1 MAEFKSATAGSLTL
15 TRPCVKCRAQ
25 EATLDSRSQ
34 AVCRDCF
41 IKFISAKCIKQIGIL
56 GKETR
61 PPPST
66 TNGPPTGTRRYLL
79 GLSFGVSSTVLLH
92 LLNDNVEFQLARG
105 RSAPFELTVIH
116 IDDTPDDQTHRDH
129 TSPSSTAA
137 ASETILAQYRAR
149 YPRFTFHSVPLSSAL
164 ANDPLEPSSP
174 SSLPHLKETAVAT
187 ATAATTM
194 SNIMG
199 TTTTAASRSDLERQ
213 LTRRVLLT
221 QARTRHC
228 QALLLGHST
237 TALAETTLA
246 EAAKGRGFA
255 VPWLVGDGAAPSTSP
270 SLGGGEGSSSASAA
284 AVGGAGGGGVDDED
298 VGAGAVLVYHPLRD
312 ALRKELVTYA
322 GLVDPPLTDLIDG
335 GVQESKNGGSPR
347 AAAGAAVVSHKDLSI
362 EEVMRKYFAEVE
374 ESYPSVVANVA
385 RTTGKLV
392 RAGEGAV
399 DGEWC
404 GLCGMPL
411 DEDGDERWRGELG
424 IQERTGTGPGFG
436 SRLCYGCERS
446 TAG

>member
-1 MAEFKSATAGSLTL
+1 MADFKSATAGSLTL

-41 IKFISAKCIKQIGIL
+41 TKFISAKCIKQIGIL

-116 IDDTPDDQTHRDH
+116 IDDTPDNQTDH
-129 TSPSSTAA
+129 DHPSPSSTAA
-137 ASETILAQYRAR
+137 ASEIILAQYRAR

-164 ANDPLEPSSP
+164 ANDPLEPSSSSSSSSS
-174 SSLPHLKETAVAT
+174 SSLPPPPRLKEA
-187 ATAATTM
+187 AATTPTAAITM
-194 SNIMG
+194 SNTMS

-213 LTRRVLLT
+213 LTRRALLA
-221 QARTRHC
+221 QARARRC

-237 TALAETTLA
+237 TALAETALA

-270 SLGGGEGSSSASAA
+270 PLEGGEE
-284 AVGGAGGGGVDDED
+284 GAGGGGVNNED
-298 VGAGAVLVYHPLRD
+298 AGAGVVLVYHPLRD

-335 GVQESKNGGSPR
+335 GVQDSKNGGSPR

-362 EEVMRKYFAEVE
+362 EEVMRRYFAEVE
-374 ESYPSVVANVA
+374 ENYPSVVANVA

-399 DGEWC
+399 DGERC

-411 DEDGDERWRGELG
+411 DKDGDERWRGELG

-436 SRLCYGCERS
+436 NRLCYGCERS